1 MENQQAKLMTAFDDW
16 QGNNKQLDDVL
27 IMGIKF

>member
-1 MENQQAKLMTAFDDW
+1 MSSIKNNLETEFNQWK
-16 QGNNKQLDDVL
+16 GKNEQLDDVL